1 MSVRR
6 LLNVKTIIY
15 NFNIKKIIRQKRK
28 GQKNPKEPG
37 HDTESF

>member
-6 LLNVKTIIY
+6 LLNVKNIIY
-15 NFNIKKIIRQKRK
+15 NFNIKKIIRQKCT

-37 HDTESF
+37 HETESF